1 MTIIFMGT
9 PDFAIPSLS
18 MLIAS
23 DNTMLGVVTQP
34 DRPRGRSKTSQPP
47 PVKKLAVQHGL
58 PVLQPEKVKEDN
70 FIQWL
75 RSQNPDL
82 IVVVAFGQLLPPKV
96 LNIPSSGC
104 INLHASLLPDYR
116 GAAPIN
122 WALMN
127 GEKKTGVTTILMN
140 EWMDAGDVF
149 LQREATIEQD
159 DDALTLSQR
168 LSTLGA
174 KLLLETIHQ
183 LKRGILTPTPQN
195 HSKASYAP
203 ALKKEDGRIDWGN
216 NAWSIHNRIRGT
228 LPWPGAF
235 TNLENKRLKIF
246 KSEVVECTSKDSPG
260 TILHISK
267 DGIKVATGKGC
278 LLLTDIQLQDRKRLN
293 VAEFIRGHSIPI
305 GTMLT

>member
-9 PDFAIPSLS
+9 PDFAIPSLT

-34 DRPRGRSKTSQPP
+34 DRPRGRSMTSQPP
-47 PVKKLAVQHGL
+47 PVKRLAVQHGL

-127 GEKKTGVTTILMN
+127 GEKTTGVTTIRMN

-183 LKRGILTPTPQN
+183 LKRGILTPMPQN
-195 HSKASYAP
+195 HSQASYAP

-260 TILHISK
+260 TISHISK

-278 LLLTDIQLQDRKRLN
+278 LLITDIQLQDRKRMN
-293 VAEFIRGHSIPI
+293 VAEFIRGHPLPI